1 MVASNHKSQI
11 TGMLGV
17 YLTAAELT
25 NKGFIVSP
33 TSRSAAGAD
42 LLVTD
47 QKCQRAFS
55 VQVKT
60 QRQAA
65 NFWLVGLQAREINSP
80 THIYV
85 FINLR
90 GDNRPEYLVVPSEV
104 VARKMYEDKAKTG
117 NTFYCFDRSAGKEF
131 VVAQGWTD
139 QRQEGWETFRSSS

>member
-1 MVASNHKSQI
+1 MGIGSHKNQL

-17 YLTAAELT
+17 YLSAAELT
-25 NKGFIVSP
+25 SRSFIVSP
-33 TSRSAAGAD
+33 TSRSALGAD

-47 QKCQRAFS
+47 QRCQRAWS

-65 NFWLVGLQAREINSP
+65 NFWLVGSQAREINSP

-90 GDNRPEYLVVPSEV
+90 GGSRPDYLVFPSKV
-104 VARKMYEDKAKTG
+104 VAEKMYEAKAKTG
-117 NTFYCFDRSAGKEF
+117 STFYCFDRGAGKEF
-131 VVAQGWTD
+131 VLAQGWHD
-139 QRQEGWETFRSSS
+139 ERQEGWEIFGNPI

>member
-1 MVASNHKSQI
+1 
-11 TGMLGV
+11 MLGV
-17 YLTAAELT
+17 YLAAAELT

-47 QKCQRAFS
+47 QRCQRAFS

-65 NFWLVGLQAREINSP
+65 NFWLVGQQAHEIKSP
-80 THIYV
+80 SHVYV

-90 GDNRPEYLVVPSEV
+90 GDDRPDYLVVPSEV
-104 VARKMYEDKAKTG
+104 VAEKMYESKAKTG
-117 NTFYCFDRSAGKEF
+117 STFYCFDRSAGKQF
-131 VVAQGWTD
+131 IAGQGWPD
-139 QRQEGWETFRSSS
+139 KRGEGWEFFGNPD